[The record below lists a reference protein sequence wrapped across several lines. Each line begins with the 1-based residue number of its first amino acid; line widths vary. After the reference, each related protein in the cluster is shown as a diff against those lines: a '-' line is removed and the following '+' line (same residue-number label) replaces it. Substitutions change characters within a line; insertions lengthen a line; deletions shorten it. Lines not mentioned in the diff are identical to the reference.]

1 MYQANVDATGVGP
14 HTGDM
19 SLKTTR
25 TVSRQATLASKSFCR
40 KVSID
45 EWALAMGV
53 KRQAECDNSVAADLR
68 DKSCKMTEAGLTDQ
82 NSLKKTAQ
90 KIFIGNR
97 EYTRQELSEISTK
110 ELNLLLKKEN
120 SKEVESFVR
129 YIRRAEKNR
138 RHQAGYRKGVMANKQ
153 AVANEVKM
161 LKSEK
166 NRLEL
171 EKKSLIMGKNKLE
184 LENRAIVALK
194 NRLELE
200 NRFLITEKNRLEIEL
215 RSQIAEK
222 NNIWKQYQAIMQ
234 GIAVQPGERSTQ

>member
-1 MYQANVDATGVGP
+1 MNFISVQYPDRVEIQA
-14 HTGDM
+14 
-19 SLKTTR
+19 KTEG
-25 TVSRQATLASKSFCR
+25 S
-40 KVSID
+40 
-45 EWALAMGV
+45 G
-53 KRQAECDNSVAADLR
+53 
-68 DKSCKMTEAGLTDQ
+68 
-82 NSLKKTAQ
+82 
-90 KIFIGNR
+90 
-97 EYTRQELSEISTK
+97 
-110 ELNLLLKKEN
+110 
-120 SKEVESFVR
+120 
-129 YIRRAEKNR
+129 
-138 RHQAGYRKGVMANKQ
+138 
-153 AVANEVKM
+153 ANEVKM